1 MSLLVC
7 RENVGRAS
15 SAWGSK
21 SGQSWGWG
29 LLCGTSGRRKLCM
42 VPCHSY
48 TYGIWRRKER
58 KEVGKALKQSFGVE
72 MYAIKRRSFYGKKEA
87 FSLCKTAVLKI
98 FTGYCKLFYRIL
110 PLFPILLVL
119 YLFCVYWDWQ
129 GQECY
134 LRCPKVCENTLKY
147 SVW

>member
-1 MSLLVC
+1 
-7 RENVGRAS
+7 
-15 SAWGSK
+15 
-21 SGQSWGWG
+21 
-29 LLCGTSGRRKLCM
+29 M

-87 FSLCKTAVLKI
+87 FSLCNTAVLKI

-110 PLFPILLVL
+110 PLFLILLVL
-119 YLFCVYWDWQ
+119 YLFCVY
-129 GQECY
+129 
-134 LRCPKVCENTLKY
+134 
-147 SVW
+147 